1 MAGPPERLREHAVH
15 GRVSSVAGADGG
27 EGLRIDTSGLD
38 ATYHSEGLPPLLTP
52 GGRQALR
59 TLVVGGLVALGL
71 FAVFGPGQLAH
82 LVPLAV
88 FGLGGEMLARALDRT
103 TRVSPT
109 HLDVRPAGRR
119 RVVPWDDVR
128 ELVPPTAFGD
138 GGRAHLADGTTV
150 PLPNVPA
157 EHVERLGAAI
167 EEARR
172 REHGARE
179 GAS

>member
-1 MAGPPERLREHAVH
+1 MAG
-15 GRVSSVAGADGG
+15 GDGG
-27 EGLRIDTSGLD
+27 AGLRIDTTGLKP
-38 ATYHSEGLPPLLTP
+38 AYLGEGREPLLTP
-52 GGRQALR
+52 GGARALR
-59 TLVVGGLVALGL
+59 GLLVAVLVALGAY
-71 FAVFGPGQLAH
+71 AVLGEGQLGH
-82 LVPLAV
+82 LFVLVV
-88 FGLGGEMLARALDRT
+88 FGLGGELLSRALDRT
-103 TRVSPT
+103 TRISPT

-128 ELVPPTAFGD
+128 ELVPPTAVGD

-172 REHGARE
+172 RRE
-179 GAS
+179 GKRA